1 MIVRSRK
8 TSCSLRGS
16 SIALYRPRKL
26 STYAL
31 EAGYANNSNAS
42 GVSNQSDKQVF
53 RADDW

>member
-1 MIVRSRK
+1 LF
-8 TSCSLRGS
+8 T
-16 SIALYRPRKL
+16 PRKQHSSPQTEKTI